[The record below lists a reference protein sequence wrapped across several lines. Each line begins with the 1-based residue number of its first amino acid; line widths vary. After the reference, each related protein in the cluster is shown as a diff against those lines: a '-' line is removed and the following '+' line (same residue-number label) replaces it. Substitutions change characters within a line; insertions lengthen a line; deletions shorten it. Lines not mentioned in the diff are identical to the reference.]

1 MRRRLCIVGDTF
13 ESKCRPGGRW
23 VPANYVADP
32 EQTSTLDTHRSHA
45 SLQLKR
51 WRIKK
56 FIEMTSPNIISSAH
70 LAALN
75 LFVINRW
82 TDIAAVVLVGYECL
96 ITMDMEVELV
106 WKSRWSLT
114 KILYLLNRYIIIV
127 GAAVLVYRDDTSAS
141 SCKPFLFTAG
151 VLYMT
156 GIFLSESIFITR
168 VIVVWKTTMRKYMF
182 IIVLLGAIYTA
193 FVIYFLTRF
202 MLLLRPLKFFT
213 LRPFGGCLTATTG
226 AASIEDYTFWKEY
239 TCLLVYDAVM
249 LASMAYPTIKTY
261 WPLSRQSA
269 LLRHI
274 HVEGVIF
281 YVYLFLFDI
290 LCLVMQ
296 LSFRDS
302 ILLFVVPNGIIRSV
316 LASRVVL
323 HIRDLYAQPVDNNE
337 ASGNGVVFGVSTV
350 ITAE

>member
-1 MRRRLCIVGDTF
+1 
-13 ESKCRPGGRW
+13 
-23 VPANYVADP
+23 
-32 EQTSTLDTHRSHA
+32 
-45 SLQLKR
+45 
-51 WRIKK
+51 
-56 FIEMTSPNIISSAH
+56 MTSPNIISSAH

-127 GAAVLVYRDDTSAS
+127 GAAVLRAAQLRIDRDDTSAS

-281 YVYLFLFDI
+281 YVYLFRQSQSHGSLDE
-290 LCLVMQ
+290 
-296 LSFRDS
+296 
-302 ILLFVVPNGIIRSV
+302 RS
-316 LASRVVL
+316 
-323 HIRDLYAQPVDNNE
+323 
-337 ASGNGVVFGVSTV
+337 
-350 ITAE
+350 